1 MTVRSVKPWLLVS
14 VLLNVFLIGGVGGG
28 LYHWMASA
36 KPVEAVVNQH
46 GLRQAMFKL
55 PPERRRELRQLL
67 RHNRADSQ
75 PLIMAGREARMG
87 VIKQLEAPTL
97 DRDVLVSELAKAREA
112 DAALRA
118 MVDSTLAQ
126 FASTLPQD
134 ERQKLVEALYLRGQA
149 KGKDTL
155 IETAGS
161 KPRS

>member
-1 MTVRSVKPWLLVS
+1 MSAQSLKPWLLVS

-28 LYHWMASA
+28 VYHWMASA

-46 GLRQAMFKL
+46 GLRQAMVKL

-75 PLIMAGREARMG
+75 PLVMAGREARLG

-97 DRDVLVSELAKAREA
+97 DRDVLVAELAKAREA
-112 DAALRA
+112 DMALRA
-118 MVDSTLAQ
+118 LVDSTLAQ
-126 FASTLPQD
+126 FAGTLPRE
-134 ERQKLVEALYLRGQA
+134 ERQTLVEALYLRGQA
-149 KGKDTL
+149 G
-155 IETAGS
+155 GV

>member
-1 MTVRSVKPWLLVS
+1 MTVRSLKPWLFVS

-36 KPVEAVVNQH
+36 KPAQVLVNQH
-46 GLRQAMFKL
+46 GLRQAMINL

-67 RHNRADSQ
+67 RQNSADSQ

-97 DRDVLVSELAKAREA
+97 DHEVLVAELAKAREA

-118 MVDSTLAQ
+118 LVDGTLAQ
-126 FASTLPQD
+126 FAGTLPQD
-134 ERQKLVEALYLRGQA
+134 ERQKLVEALYLRGQER
-149 KGKDTL
+149 GK
-155 IETAGS
+155 